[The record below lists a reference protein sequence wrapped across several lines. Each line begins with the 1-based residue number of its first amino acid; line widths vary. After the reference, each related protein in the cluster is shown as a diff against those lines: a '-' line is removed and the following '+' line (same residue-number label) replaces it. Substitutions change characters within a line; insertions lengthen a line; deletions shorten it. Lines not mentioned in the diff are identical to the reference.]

1 MVPLSL
7 SVKITAVLALVS
19 GLEAQSRF
27 VYANNDVFPTNTVSG
42 FSTAANGVLTEIAG
56 SPFVTGG
63 GGAGGGALGAARIT
77 VAGGKFLYASNGGS
91 HSISAFSINP
101 TTGALTPVAGS
112 PFSDGASAGF
122 GDISL
127 AASPDGQ
134 FLFAGVASNT
144 TVVTFG
150 IGTDGSLTELSSAM
164 VMEPPAGMKVSA
176 DGAYL
181 AVSLPNFGIF
191 GAVAMF
197 GIAGDG
203 SLTMINGAP
212 LQGTG
217 PAGNLSDVDMD
228 CAGSYVF
235 AGNMIAGPATVNVFN
250 IGSGGV
256 LSAAGSPF
264 SAGPGTN
271 SIVAILS
278 PNDKFLFASNQGDG
292 MITVFGVN
300 SGALSAISGSPFA
313 AGGGGTP
320 AGMATDQGGT
330 ILYVAGSSD
339 LIHVFTIAA
348 DGTLAEVTGSPFSTN
363 QTGGLLLSVAAFPS
377 KTCNAGPVTPPPS
390 NPPPPVIPPPVIPPP
405 VTPAP
410 PTGATTVQIQIR
422 SSDCDRDDDHGKA
435 AEINPKSHRDIRVA
449 ILSTSTFNAPAQV
462 KMSSLTFGHSGTEK
476 SLAYCETHRQ
486 DVNRDKL
493 PDLVCHFK
501 VSKMNF
507 LKGDTVGN
515 LGGMLLDGVTPIQGS
530 APVRIER

>member
-1 MVPLSL
+1 MVPLKL
-7 SVKITAVLALVS
+7 SVKITALLALAG

-27 VYANNDVFPTNTVSG
+27 VYANNDIFSANTVSG
-42 FSTAANGVLTEIAG
+42 FSADSNGVLTPIAG
-56 SPFVTGG
+56 SPFATGG
-63 GGAGGGALGAARIT
+63 GGAGGGALGTTRIT
-77 VAGGKFLYASNGGS
+77 VAGGKFLYASNGGT

-112 PFSDGASAGF
+112 PFSDGTSAGF

-134 FLFAGVASNT
+134 FLYAGVASNT
-144 TVVTFG
+144 TVVTFS

-164 VMEPPAGMKVSA
+164 VLEPPAGMKVSA
-176 DGAYL
+176 DGTYL
-181 AVSLPNFGIF
+181 AVSLPSFGIF

-197 GIAGDG
+197 GIDSTGT
-203 SLTMINGAP
+203 LTMINGAP

-217 PAGNLSDVDMD
+217 PAGSLSDVDMD
-228 CAGSYVF
+228 CAGGYVF
-235 AGNMIAGPATVNVFN
+235 AGTLTGGPATVDVFS

-256 LSAAGSPF
+256 VSPVAGSPF
-264 SAGPGTN
+264 SAGPATD
-271 SIVAILS
+271 STVAILS
-278 PNDKFLFASNQGDG
+278 PNDKFLFTSNQGDG

-300 SGALSAISGSPFA
+300 SGALSAITGSPFA

-330 ILYVAGSSD
+330 ILYVAGSSN
-339 LIHVFTIAA
+339 LIHAFTIAA
-348 DGTLAEVTGSPFSTN
+348 NGTLTEAAGSPFSTN

-377 KTCNAGPVTPPPS
+377 KTCIAPVVTP
-390 NPPPPVIPPPVIPPP
+390 PPPPVIPPPVIPPP
-405 VTPAP
+405 VTPDP
-410 PTGATTVQIQIR
+410 PAGAKTVQIQIR
-422 SSDCDRDDDHGKA
+422 PSDCDRDDDHGKA
-435 AEINPKSHRDIRVA
+435 AEINPKSHGDIRVA
-449 ILSTSTFNAPAQV
+449 ILSTSTFNAPSQV

-476 SLAYCETHRQ
+476 SLTYCETHRR
-486 DVNRDKL
+486 DVNNDKL

-501 VSKMNF
+501 ISKMNF

-530 APVRIER
+530 APVKIER

>member
-1 MVPLSL
+1 MLPLRL
-7 SVKITAVLALVS
+7 SVKITAVLALVG

-27 VYANNDVFPTNTVSG
+27 VYANNDVFSTNTVSG
-42 FSTAANGVLTEIAG
+42 FSADSNGVLTQIAG
-56 SPFVTGG
+56 SPFATGG

-91 HSISAFSINP
+91 HNISAFSINP

-144 TVVTFG
+144 TVVTFS

-176 DGAYL
+176 DGTYL
-181 AVSLPNFGIF
+181 AVSLPNFGTF

-197 GIAGDG
+197 GIGSDG
-203 SLTMINGAP
+203 TLTMINGAP

-217 PAGNLSDVDMD
+217 PMGSLSDVDMD
-228 CAGSYVF
+228 CAGGYVF
-235 AGNMIAGPATVNVFN
+235 AGTLTGGPATVDVYS
-250 IGSGGV
+250 IGTGGV
-256 LSAAGSPF
+256 LSPAAGSPF

-271 SIVAILS
+271 STVAILS
-278 PNDKFLFASNQGDG
+278 PNDKFLFASDQGDG
-292 MITVFGVN
+292 LITVFGVN
-300 SGALSAISGSPFA
+300 SGALSAIAGSPFA

-330 ILYVAGSSD
+330 ILYVAGSSN
-339 LIHVFTIAA
+339 LLHAFTIAA
-348 DGTLAEVTGSPFSTN
+348 NGALTEAAGSPFSTN
-363 QTGGLLLSVAAFPS
+363 QTGGLLLSLAAFPS
-377 KTCNAGPVTPPPS
+377 KTCTAGPVGGP
-390 NPPPPVIPPPVIPPP
+390 PPPPVVPPP
-405 VTPAP
+405 VTPPAPVIPPP

-422 SSDCDRDDDHGKA
+422 PSDCDRDDDHGKA
-435 AEINPKSHRDIRVA
+435 AEINPKSHRDIEVA
-449 ILSTSTFNAPAQV
+449 ILSTSSFNAPAQV
-462 KMSSLTFGHSGTEK
+462 NMTSLTFGHSGTEK
-476 SLAYCETHRQ
+476 SLAYCETHRK
-486 DVNRDKL
+486 DVNHDKL

-507 LKGDTVGN
+507 LKGDTVGT
-515 LGGMLLDGVTPIQGS
+515 LDGMLLDGVTPIQGT

>member
-1 MVPLSL
+1 MLPLSL

-27 VYANNDVFPTNTVSG
+27 VYANNDIFSANTVSG
-42 FSTAANGVLTEIAG
+42 FSADANGVLTQIAG
-56 SPFVTGG
+56 SPFATGG
-63 GGAGGGALGAARIT
+63 GGAGGGAIGTARIT
-77 VAGGKFLYASNGGS
+77 VAGGKFLYASNGGT
-91 HSISAFSINP
+91 HNISAFSINP
-101 TTGALTPVAGS
+101 VTGSLTPVAGS
-112 PFSDGASAGF
+112 PFSDGASTGF

-127 AASPDGQ
+127 AASADGQ
-134 FLFAGVASNT
+134 FLFAGLASNS
-144 TVVTFG
+144 TVVAFS
-150 IGTDGSLTELSSAM
+150 IGTDGSLTELSSAS

-176 DGAYL
+176 DGTYL
-181 AVSLPNFGIF
+181 AVSLPNYGIF

-197 GIAGDG
+197 GIGADG
-203 SLTMINGAP
+203 TLSMINGAP

-228 CAGSYVF
+228 CAGGYVF
-235 AGNMIAGPATVNVFN
+235 VGTMTPAPATVDVFS

-256 LSAAGSPF
+256 LNPVAGSPF
-264 SAGPGTN
+264 SAGPATN
-271 SIVAILS
+271 STVAILS
-278 PNDKFLFASNQGDG
+278 PNDKFLFTSNQGDG

-300 SGALSAISGSPFA
+300 SGALSAITGSPFA

-330 ILYVAGSSD
+330 ILYVAGSSN

-348 DGTLAEVTGSPFSTN
+348 NGALTEAAGSPFSTN

-377 KTCNAGPVTPPPS
+377 KTCVAAPVTPP
-390 NPPPPVIPPPVIPPP
+390 PPPVIPPP
-405 VTPAP
+405 VTPPAP
-410 PTGATTVQIQIR
+410 TVATAVQIQIR

-435 AEINPKSHRDIRVA
+435 AEINPKSHRDIQVA
-449 ILSTSTFNAPAQV
+449 ILSTSTFNAPSQV
-462 KMSSLTFGHSGTEK
+462 KMSSLTFGHSGTER

-486 DVNRDKL
+486 DVNHDKL
-493 PDLVCHFK
+493 PDLVCHFR

-507 LKGDTVGN
+507 VKGDTVGK

-530 APVRIER
+530 APVTIEH

>member
-7 SVKITAVLALVS
+7 SVKITALLALVS

-27 VYANNDVFPTNTVSG
+27 VYANNDVFSANTVSG
-42 FSTAANGVLTEIAG
+42 FSADSNGVLTEIAG

-77 VAGGKFLYASNGGS
+77 VVGGKFLYASNGGS
-91 HSISAFSINP
+91 HNISAFSINP
-101 TTGALTPVAGS
+101 ATGALTPVAGS

-144 TVVTFG
+144 TVVTFS

-176 DGAYL
+176 DGNYL
-181 AVSLPNFGIF
+181 AVALPNFGIF

-197 GIAGDG
+197 GIAADG

-217 PAGNLSDVDMD
+217 PMGSLSDVDMD
-228 CAGSYVF
+228 CAGGYVF
-235 AGNMIAGPATVNVFN
+235 AGTLTGGPATVDVFS
-250 IGSGGV
+250 IGTGGV
-256 LSAAGSPF
+256 LSPASGSPF

-278 PNDKFLFASNQGDG
+278 PNDKFLFTSDQGDG
-292 MITVFGVN
+292 LITVFSVN
-300 SGALSAISGSPFA
+300 SGVLSAITGSPFA
-313 AGGGGTP
+313 AGGGGMP

-330 ILYVAGSSD
+330 VLYVAGSPN
-339 LIHVFTIAA
+339 LIHTFTISANGA
-348 DGTLAEVTGSPFSTN
+348 LTEATGSPFSTN

-377 KTCNAGPVTPPPS
+377 KSCTAGPVGGPPPPP
-390 NPPPPVIPPPVIPPP
+390 NPPPPVTPPPPVIPPP
-405 VTPAP
+405 
-410 PTGATTVQIQIR
+410 PTDPTVQIQIR
-422 SSDCDRDDDHGKA
+422 SSDGDHDDDHGKG
-435 AEINPKSHRDIRVA
+435 AEINPKSHHDIRVA
-449 ILSTSTFNAPAQV
+449 ILSTSSFNAPSQV
-462 KMSSLTFGHSGTEK
+462 DMTSLTFGHSGTEK
-476 SLAYCETHRQ
+476 SLAYCETHRK
-486 DVNRDKL
+486 DVNHDKL

-507 LKGDTVGN
+507 VKGDKVGI
-515 LGGMLLDGVTPIQGS
+515 LEGMLLDGVTAIQGS